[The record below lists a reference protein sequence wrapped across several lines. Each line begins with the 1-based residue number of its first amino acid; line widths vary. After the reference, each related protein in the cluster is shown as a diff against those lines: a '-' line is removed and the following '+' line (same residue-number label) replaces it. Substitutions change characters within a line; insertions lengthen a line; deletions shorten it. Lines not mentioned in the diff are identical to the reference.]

1 MNQFNL
7 ENQYQIY
14 LQLVNLNESTMSP
27 IQRTETRRAFMAGC
41 GQMLVL
47 MRDEV
52 GALEENAAIN
62 AMENM
67 LQQAAN
73 FWTIENISKN

>member
-52 GALEENAAIN
+52 GALE
-62 AMENM
+62 
-67 LQQAAN
+67 
-73 FWTIENISKN
+73 